1 MNWMR
6 ILLFAVIGFAA
17 QLIDGTL
24 GMAYGVSCRTFLKTV
39 AGLPSAVASAV
50 VHAAEVPT
58 TLVSGLSHLKLK
70 NVDLSL
76 LWRLLLPGI
85 VGGVLGAWFLAD
97 VGDALEPVI
106 DLYLIAMGVVILCKA
121 LRKQRKERHIGRAIY
136 PLGLAGGFLDAT
148 GGGGWGPVVTST
160 MLAAGHDVKK
170 TVGTVNTAEFLV
182 TVAETTTFVVLLQDF
197 TAYWQTILG
206 LVAGG
211 VLAAPLAAWLCK
223 KIPARPLLFIVGL
236 LIIGL
241 NVYNFLTW
249 LTV

>member
-249 LTV
+249 LPV